1 MIDRTHKLSVS
12 RQAKLL
18 NISRGSVYYRTK
30 PTSDSDLALMNA
42 MDKLHL
48 DFPFMGSRQ
57 LCRALL
63 KQGHQV
69 GRLHV
74 RSLMRKMGICA
85 LAPQPGTSQR
95 NPQHK
100 VFPYLLRKLVINR
113 SNQVWALDTTYI
125 RMAKGLVYLTAV
137 GDVYSRRILAHRTAI
152 TLEAVHAVDALEEA
166 YARFGKPEIVNTDQG
181 SQFTAQDFVDA
192 VIKQGVNLSMDGRGA
207 WRDNVFV
214 ERVWR
219 SVKYER
225 VYLRAYASVSV
236 ARQDIAQYIDWYNTD
251 RGHSSLDGKTPEQ
264 VWLSGLPSVT
274 EAA

>member
-1 MIDRTHKLSVS
+1 MIDRTHTLSIG
-12 RQAKLL
+12 RQAELL
-18 NISRGSVYYRTK
+18 NISRGAVYYLPK
-30 PTSDSDLALMNA
+30 PASQRDLAIMNA
-42 MDKLHL
+42 IDQLHL

-57 LCRALL
+57 LCRALVR
-63 KQGHQV
+63 QGHNV

-74 RSLMRKMGICA
+74 RSLMRKMGITA

-125 RMAKGLVYLTAV
+125 RMARGFVYLTAV
-137 GDVYSRRILAHRTAI
+137 VDVYSRRILAHRVAI
-152 TLEAVHAVDALEEA
+152 TLEAVHAVDALQEA
-166 YARFGKPEIVNTDQG
+166 YSRFGKPDIVNTDQG

-192 VIKQGVNLSMDGRGA
+192 VLDNGVKLSMDGRGA

-225 VYLRAYASVSV
+225 VYLRAYGTVSI
-236 ARQDIAQYIDWYNTD
+236 ARADIVQYIDWYNAE
-251 RGHSSLDGKTPEQ
+251 RGHSSLEGKTPEA
-264 VWLSGLPSVT
+264 VWLSGLPSLK

>member
-1 MIDRTHKLSVS
+1 MIDRTLKLSVS

-57 LCRALL
+57 LRRALL
-63 KQGHQV
+63 QQDYQV

-74 RSLMRKMGICA
+74 RSLMRKMGISA

-113 SNQVWALDTTYI
+113 SNQVWALDTTYS
-125 RMAKGLVYLTAV
+125 T
-137 GDVYSRRILAHRTAI
+137 
-152 TLEAVHAVDALEEA
+152 
-166 YARFGKPEIVNTDQG
+166 P
-181 SQFTAQDFVDA
+181 SQ
-192 VIKQGVNLSMDGRGA
+192 L
-207 WRDNVFV
+207 
-214 ERVWR
+214 
-219 SVKYER
+219 
-225 VYLRAYASVSV
+225 
-236 ARQDIAQYIDWYNTD
+236 ARQHGD
-251 RGHSSLDGKTPEQ
+251 
-264 VWLSGLPSVT
+264 

>member
-42 MDKLHL
+42 MDQLHL

-100 VFPYLLRKLVINR
+100 VFPYLLRQLVINR

-125 RMAKGLVYLTAV
+125 RMAKGFVYLTAV
-137 GDVYSRRILAHRTAI
+137 VDVYSRRILAHRTAI

>member
-1 MIDRTHKLSVS
+1 
-12 RQAKLL
+12 
-18 NISRGSVYYRTK
+18 
-30 PTSDSDLALMNA
+30 MNA

-57 LCRALL
+57 SRLALL
-63 KQGHQV
+63 KQGYKV
-69 GRLHV
+69 GMLHV

-100 VFPYLLRKLVINR
+100 VFPYLLRQLVINR

-125 RMAKGLVYLTAV
+125 RMAKGFVYLTAV
-137 GDVYSRRILAHRTAI
+137 VDVYSRRILAHRTAT

-181 SQFTAQDFVDA
+181 SQFTAQDFVDT
-192 VIKQGVNLSMDGRGA
+192 VINQGVKLSMDGRGA

-225 VYLRAYASVSV
+225 VYLRAYASVSA

>member
-1 MIDRTHKLSVS
+1 MIDR
-12 RQAKLL
+12 
-18 NISRGSVYYRTK
+18 
-30 PTSDSDLALMNA
+30 
-42 MDKLHL
+42 LHL

-63 KQGHQV
+63 KRGHEV

-74 RSLMRKMGICA
+74 RSLMCKMGISA
-85 LAPQPGTSQR
+85 VAPQPGTIKR
-95 NPQHK
+95 NPKHK
-100 VFPYLLRKLVINR
+100 VFPNLLRKLVIKR
-113 SNQVWALDTTYI
+113 GNQVWALDTTYI
-125 RMAKGLVYLTAV
+125 RMARGFVYLTAV
-137 GDVYSRRILAHRTAI
+137 VDVYSRRIMTHRTAI

-166 YARFGKPEIVNTDQG
+166 YARFGRPDIVNTDQG
-181 SQFTAQDFVDA
+181 RQFIAQEFVEA
-192 VIKQGVNLSMDGRGA
+192 VIDNGVKLSIDGRSA

-225 VYLRAYASVSV
+225 VYLRAYDSVSV
-236 ARQDIAQYIDWYNTD
+236 ARRDIAEYINWYNGE

-264 VWLSGLPSVT
+264 VWQSSLLSLK